1 MQRFFE
7 KTNPQIAIAAVVL
20 LLFSMNCFAQQSS
33 FPSHCSRDE
42 TVLLSAKMKNIVSSP
57 EKIIFKDSGKI
68 LSLCASINDGHTRK
82 LAYRF
87 GSIGNVELEEVAT
100 TTRRFGKFSRQ
111 PVRHVGEDIYFFN
124 KGEYTYYILVASGM
138 GSGISLRAFQGD
150 KQIVDLFSGNDAEI
164 DYHLGRLMSAKPV
177 LVQRTPKHLLD

>member
-1 MQRFFE
+1 MKKLTTQVAIKTGFF
-7 KTNPQIAIAAVVL
+7 L
-20 LLFSMNCFAQQSS
+20 LSSMNCFAQQSS

-57 EKIIFKDSGKI
+57 QKITFKDSGKI
-68 LSLCASINDGHTRK
+68 LSLCASINDGRTRK

-100 TTRRFGKFSRQ
+100 TTRRFRKFSRQ
-111 PVRHVGEDIYFFN
+111 AVRHVGEDIYFFN

-138 GSGISLRAFQGD
+138 GSGISLIVFQGD
-150 KQIVDLFSGNDAEI
+150 KQIVDLFSGNDAKL
-164 DYHLGRLMSAKPV
+164 DYHLGRLMNAKPV
-177 LVQRTPKHLLD
+177 LVQRKPKHLLD